1 MAGLSIVWIW
11 IILAALLCVGELL
24 TSGFFLLPF
33 AVGAGVAALIEV
45 VGGPIWLQI
54 LLFLTVSILCL
65 VLLRPFV
72 KKITKDEPQK
82 SGIDRLIDAEG
93 IVIEEI
99 PIGGTG
105 RIRVFHEEWNATS
118 NDARSGIDPGTRV
131 KILKVEGVHVVVHPI
146 N

>member
-24 TSGFFLLPF
+24 TGGFFLLPF
-33 AVGAGVAALIEV
+33 AVGAGVAVLVEV
-45 VGGPIWLQI
+45 IGGPLWLQVV
-54 LLFLTVSILCL
+54 LFLVVSILCL
-65 VLLRPFV
+65 VFLRPFV

-82 SGIDRLIDAEG
+82 SGIDRLIDAQG
-93 IVIEEI
+93 VVIEEI
-99 PIGGTG
+99 PLGGTG

-118 NDARSGIDPGTRV
+118 NDARSGIELGARV
-131 KILKVEGVHVVVHPI
+131 KILKVEGVHVVVRPI

>member
-11 IILAALLCVGELL
+11 VILAALLCVGELL

-33 AVGAGVAALIEV
+33 AVGAGVAALTEI
-45 VGGPIWLQI
+45 VGGPVWLQI
-54 LLFLTVSILCL
+54 GLFLVVSILCL
-65 VLLRPFV
+65 VLLRPFA

-93 IVIEEI
+93 VVIDEI
-99 PIGGTG
+99 PAGGTG

-118 NDARSGIDPGTRV
+118 DDTGIGIERDTRV
-131 KILKVEGVHVVVHPI
+131 RILKVEGVHVVVRPI